1 MTFHEFIDQLLAN
14 SWRAGILIAAL
25 FAVRG
30 VLRRFIDAR
39 VIYWFWVLVAVR
51 LLLPFDVPV
60 SASAASKGAA
70 LIIDIWP
77 YGGSRTNPAD
87 GMGAPTSSLASLE
100 WRPIRTSVFCSL

>member
-30 VLRRFIDAR
+30 VLDAR

-60 SASAASKGAA
+60 SVSAASKGAG
-70 LIIDIWP
+70 LN
-77 YGGSRTNPAD
+77 Y
-87 GMGAPTSSLASLE
+87 
-100 WRPIRTSVFCSL
+100 